1 MIAFAILVAATA
13 LWLIAVA
20 LGYIYD
26 ELKLIRKGQ
35 EKANEI
41 NQAYT
46 DKVFNYQ
53 WPGRKI

>member
-1 MIAFAILVAATA
+1 MIAFAIL
-13 LWLIAVA
+13 LVA
-20 LGYIYD
+20 LALCLVAVILCYVYD
-26 ELKLIRKGQ
+26 ELKLIRKAQ
-35 EKANEI
+35 KKANEI